1 MSGLANQGDEISEDG
16 STGYSDY
23 CDDDAI
29 RAADQCGPSQDH
41 IAMECPSSA
50 TPGPSSAS
58 LGKRK
63 SPEDSVPSD
72 RPSASYKRRT
82 ITGPIDLD
90 GGPASAPLS
99 GSPSCSWATR
109 PSHAS
114 TPPPGDV
121 LSHEYHH
128 DDGSGPYIIVRL
140 VKFAFREPHHCRFG
154 NRRIIPVCNAR
165 WTRGDFH
172 GESNGK

>member
-1 MSGLANQGDEISEDG
+1 MSGLANHGDEISEDG
-16 STGYSDY
+16 STGYSDF

-29 RAADQCGPSQDH
+29 RAADQCGPSQDPSR
-41 IAMECPSSA
+41 CPSSA

-63 SPEDSVPSD
+63 LPEDSVPSD
-72 RPSASYKRRT
+72 RPSASYKRRS
-82 ITGPIDLD
+82 ISDPIDLD

-99 GSPSCSWATR
+99 GSPSCSSWATR

-114 TPPPGDV
+114 LPPPGDV
-121 LSHEYHH
+121 LSQEYHH

-140 VKFAFREPHHCRFG
+140 VKFAFREPHPLSIR
-154 NRRIIPVCNAR
+154 
-165 WTRGDFH
+165 
-172 GESNGK
+172 K